1 MHTKEKILRTAL
13 HLFAQDGYE
22 AVSVS
27 QIASALGMT
36 KGALYKHY
44 KNKQDIFDQ
53 IVVEMERQDA
63 ERANGFDL
71 PEDTRQENA
80 EAYRAASLQQL
91 LAFSKAQMRYWTC
104 DAFASE
110 FRRMLTLEQY
120 HNEQMQ
126 QLYQQYLGDGPL
138 GYVTDLL
145 LGLSVAHPAQRAVE
159 LYAPMFLLYSVYDG
173 AQDKE
178 AVLRLADESL
188 DMVYGTSCTR
198 EEKHNEVYSQ
208 SSI

>member
-36 KGALYKHY
+36 KSALYKHY

-63 ERANGFDL
+63 GRANGFDL

-120 HNEQMQ
+120 RNEQMQ
-126 QLYQQYLGDGPL
+126 QLYQQYLGAGPL

-145 LGLSVAHPAQRAVE
+145 LSLSVAHPAQRAVE

-178 AVLRLADESL
+178 AVLCLADESL
-188 DMVYGTSCTR
+188 DMVYGILMHERGET
-198 EEKHNEVYSQ
+198 Q
-208 SSI
+208 

>member
-1 MHTKEKILRTAL
+1 MHTREKILQTAL
-13 HLFAQDGYE
+13 HLFAQEGYE

-27 QIASALGMT
+27 QIAGALGMT
-36 KGALYKHY
+36 KSALYKHY
-44 KNKQDIFDQ
+44 KNKQDIFDH
-53 IVVEMERQDA
+53 IVSEMERQDA

-71 PEDTRQENA
+71 PEVSLQEDA
-80 EAYRAASLQQL
+80 EAYRAASLKQL

-110 FRRMLTLEQY
+110 FRNMLTLEQY
-120 HNEQMQ
+120 RGEQMQ
-126 QLYQQYLGDGPL
+126 QMYQQYLGAGPL

-145 LGLSVAHPAQRAVE
+145 TSLSVAHPEQRAVQ

-178 AVLRLADESL
+178 AVLKLADESL
-188 DMVYGTSCTR
+188 DRVYGQLIHERGET
-198 EEKHNEVYSQ
+198 Q
-208 SSI
+208 

>member
-1 MHTKEKILRTAL
+1 MHTREKILQTAL
-13 HLFAQDGYE
+13 HLFAQEGYE

-27 QIASALGMT
+27 QIAGALGMT
-36 KGALYKHY
+36 KSALYKHY
-44 KNKQDIFDQ
+44 KNKQDIFDH
-53 IVVEMERQDA
+53 IVSEMERQDA

-71 PEDTRQENA
+71 PEVSLQENA
-80 EAYRAASLQQL
+80 EAYRAASLKQL

-110 FRRMLTLEQY
+110 FRNMLTLEQY
-120 HNEQMQ
+120 REEQMQ
-126 QLYQQYLGDGPL
+126 QMYQQYLGAGPL

-145 LGLSVAHPAQRAVE
+145 TSLSVAHPEQRAVQ

-178 AVLRLADESL
+178 AVLKLADESL
-188 DMVYGTSCTR
+188 DRVYGQLIHERGET
-198 EEKHNEVYSQ
+198 Q
-208 SSI
+208 